1 MKESAGIAWTAIIIR
16 LVAVGFLLVMLDI
29 LIRAFI
35 DPSYRVNVGEPRRW
49 ISGLEIA
56 FGSLS
61 ALGLFL
67 EAMFIVRKRARN
79 EY

>member
-1 MKESAGIAWTAIIIR
+1 MKPEALIAIIVR
-16 LVAVGFLLVMLDI
+16 LVAVGFMLVMLDV

-49 ISGLEIA
+49 ISGVEVA
-56 FGSLS
+56 FGGLA

-67 EAMFIVRKRARN
+67 EAMVLVRKGAKN
-79 EY
+79 EL